1 MLLPGFLAVAILA
14 SSLALAAPPPPDA
27 APPAS
32 DATPSSPAESGST
45 GTACGGLERPIVF
58 GELDWESAQVATWL
72 ARIVLET
79 GFGCQTAAIPGTV
92 VPIYQGA
99 IRGDV
104 DVVMEVW
111 IDNVP
116 EQWSEA
122 VAAGTVEQVGL
133 AFDDADQGWYVP
145 RYLVEGDPARSIE
158 AAAPD
163 LHSVFDLAKYSAL
176 FRDPER
182 PDRGRFYNCVIGW
195 QCELINSVKLHAY
208 GLDDDFTDFKSGTGV
223 ALAAS
228 LEGAYLRGEPWVGY
242 YWGPTWVLGQLDLV
256 KLDEPAF
263 DEECWQE
270 YTALLETPDRATEAC
285 AYPTST
291 AVLALGSRFKD
302 EAPAPIRSFFEA
314 YRGSS
319 ALLSEALAY
328 MHANDA
334 GPQEA
339 ALQLLEAH
347 PELLTEWVDRSTAAG
362 VLAALA
368 D

>member
-1 MLLPGFLAVAILA
+1 MTLLLGLLLWAGLGSADA
-14 SSLALAAPPPPDA
+14 TTGNAAP
-27 APPAS
+27 APAP
-32 DATPSSPAESGST
+32 
-45 GTACGGLERPIVF
+45 ACGGLDRPVVF

-72 ARIVLET
+72 ARLILEN
-79 GFGCQTAAIPGTV
+79 GFGCRTDAIPGTV

-104 DVVMEVW
+104 DVIMEVW
-111 IDNVP
+111 TDNVP

-122 VAAGTVEQVGL
+122 VARGTVEQVGL
-133 AFDDADQGWYVP
+133 AFDDAEQGWYVP
-145 RYLVEGDPARSIE
+145 RYLVEGDPARGIE
-158 AAAPD
+158 ARAPD
-163 LHSVFDLAKYSAL
+163 LRSVFDLAEHAAL

-208 GLDDDFTDFKSGTGV
+208 GLADAFTDFKSGTGV

-242 YWGPTWVLGQLDLV
+242 YWGPTWVLGRLDLY
-256 KLDEPAF
+256 KLAEPPFDQACWDAF
-263 DEECWQE
+263 
-270 YTALLETPDRATEAC
+270 TALIETPEAATEAC

-302 EAPAPIRSFFEA
+302 DAPAEVRAFFER

-328 MHANDA
+328 MHAHDA
-334 GPQEA
+334 GPEEA
-339 ALQLLEAH
+339 AR
-347 PELLTEWVDRSTAAG
+347 ELLRTRPQLVRSWLDHDTAAR
-362 VLAALA
+362 VEAAMA